1 MDSVP
6 PVPPI
11 PDNLRDKSASPT
23 GQIETQDFARPKTAP
38 NGGVAKKSKSV
49 KSRGRSGDRRHR
61 GSEVQGRKPDF
72 SGFLDSLG
80 VDDDVEDEVVHGVG
94 KAPY

>member
-1 MDSVP
+1 
-6 PVPPI
+6 
-11 PDNLRDKSASPT
+11 
-23 GQIETQDFARPKTAP
+23 
-38 NGGVAKKSKSV
+38 VAKKSKSV

-61 GSEVQGRKPDF
+61 GSEVQGKKPDF